1 MMFRF
6 ESKDMTC
13 VGEEKIHFRLLE
25 GDEQIVW
32 VFGNILQKNG
42 MNFLANPV
50 LLLFIPVFSQMLK
63 MDLC

>member
-1 MMFRF
+1 MKFRF
-6 ESKDMTC
+6 ESKDMTH

-25 GDEQIVW
+25 GDDQIVW
-32 VFGNILQKNG
+32 VFGSILQKNR

>member
-1 MMFRF
+1 MKFRF
-6 ESKDMTC
+6 ESKDMTR

-25 GDEQIVW
+25 GDDQIVW
-32 VFGNILQKNG
+32 VFGSILQKNR

-63 MDLC
+63 MDLG